1 MHSVGL
7 LLYVV
12 SWKGFLYLNVK
23 NPYLKSY
30 NQSLTTLSRAK
41 NPFLLGIYFKVIN
54 GDIFGLK
61 DKCESD
67 NEHQINK
74 WSECLCKK
82 GKIIIIINDMCEL
95 MLKGMELF
103 SSRRWRLYRPK
114 CLSKKPKNY
123 AARGWDYSTHVCLL
137 LFTSSVTRIGDLLDF
152 GQVFKAFGNN

>member
-67 NEHQINK
+67 NENQINK
-74 WSECLCKK
+74 
-82 GKIIIIINDMCEL
+82 
-95 MLKGMELF
+95 
-103 SSRRWRLYRPK
+103 
-114 CLSKKPKNY
+114 
-123 AARGWDYSTHVCLL
+123 
-137 LFTSSVTRIGDLLDF
+137 
-152 GQVFKAFGNN
+152 